1 MKKLLVVMGVIAL
14 SGCVVSQKEA
24 QEMDN
29 ITLSQCAVSDGL
41 PGKYDNADHNCR
53 KELLRREQNGQITKA
68 DLSVG
73 AQGAQ
78 VQSAADAADAA
89 DETSNATLLGSGA
102 VASAINNQGMY

>member
-14 SGCVVSQKEA
+14 SGCVISQKEVK
-24 QEMDN
+24 EMDN
-29 ITLSQCAVSDGL
+29 ITLSQCAVADGL
-41 PGKYDNADHNCR
+41 PGETDLGHTCR

-78 VQSAADAADAA
+78 VQSAADAAD
-89 DETSNATLLGSGA
+89 ETSNATLLGSGA

>member
-1 MKKLLVVMGVIAL
+1 MKKLLLVIGVVTL

-24 QEMDN
+24 QQMDN
-29 ITLSQCAVSDGL
+29 ITLSQCAVADGL
-41 PGKYDNADHNCR
+41 PGEYDNAAHNCR
-53 KELLRREQNGQITKA
+53 KELLRREQSGQITKA

-78 VQSAADAADAA
+78 VQSEADAA

-102 VASAINNQGMY
+102 VASAISSPRLY

>member
-78 VQSAADAADAA
+78 VQSAADAAD
-89 DETSNATLLGSGA
+89 ETSNATLLGSGA